1 MVESSNS
8 PTPGFGNVPT
18 SPSWA
23 RKKKRKNTPVSAVIV
38 ISLIFGGGAGAAFG
52 FLAADFSNGVSNNT
66 ADVSQNNVPNPVTI
80 TPATETVSQIVQIVK
95 PSVVSIKAEGNS
107 GSGTGSGFIFRED
120 GYVVTNNHVAAPAL
134 NGGELTVYL
143 EDKTAYKAELVGRN
157 ASYDLAVLKI
167 NATGL
172 KPLKIGDSN
181 AINVGDLTVAFGS
194 PLGLTGTVTSGIV
207 SALNRPVTAGGQDD
221 QSFIS
226 AIQTDAAINPGNSGG
241 PLVNG
246 QAEVIGVNSAIA
258 TLGLGAQS
266 GSIGLGFAIP
276 INQTQRIV
284 TEIINTGKSSTPIAG
299 ISIDSTFRGVGA
311 RIAEVVSDGPA
322 ASTDIKVGD
331 IVTKINGE
339 LVEDSTELIVAIR
352 RNNPGDTI
360 VLTVKNEAGN
370 EREVSVVL
378 GSREEG

>member
-1 MVESSNS
+1 MVENSNS
-8 PTPGFGNVPT
+8 PTPGFGTV
-18 SPSWA
+18 PSWE
-23 RKKKRKNTPVSAVIV
+23 RKKKRKNTPLSAVIV
-38 ISLIFGGGAGAAFG
+38 ISLVFGGTAGGALGY
-52 FLAADFSNGVSNNT
+52 LAADFSNGVSNT
-66 ADVSQNNVPNPVTI
+66 TSQVLETSKPVAI
-80 TPATETVSQIVQIVK
+80 TPATETVSQIVQNVK

-107 GSGTGSGFIFRED
+107 GSGTGSGFIYRED
-120 GYVVTNNHVAAPAL
+120 GYIVTNNHVAAPAI
-134 NGGELTVYL
+134 NGGKLTVYL
-143 EDKTAYKAELVGRN
+143 EDKTSFEAKLVGRN

-167 NATGL
+167 DATGL
-172 KPLKIGDSN
+172 KPVNIGDSS

-194 PLGLTGTVTSGIV
+194 PLGLSGTVTSGIV
-207 SALNRPVTAGGQDD
+207 SALNRPVTAGGADD

-246 QAEVIGVNSAIA
+246 QGQVIGVNSAIA
-258 TLGLGAQS
+258 TLGSGTQS

-276 INQTQRIV
+276 INQAQRVIS
-284 TEIINTGKSSTPIAG
+284 EIIETGKSSTPIAG
-299 ISIDSTFRGVGA
+299 ISIDSTYNGVGA
-311 RIAEVVSDGPA
+311 KIAEVVADGPA
-322 ASTDIKVGD
+322 ASTDLKVGD

-339 LVEDSTELIVAIR
+339 AVEDSTELIVAIR

-360 VLTVKNEAGN
+360 VLTVKNTAGN

>member
-1 MVESSNS
+1 M
-8 PTPGFGNVPT
+8 
-18 SPSWA
+18 
-23 RKKKRKNTPVSAVIV
+23 
-38 ISLIFGGGAGAAFG
+38 
-52 FLAADFSNGVSNNT
+52 
-66 ADVSQNNVPNPVTI
+66 
-80 TPATETVSQIVQIVK
+80 
-95 PSVVSIKAEGNS
+95 
-107 GSGTGSGFIFRED
+107 
-120 GYVVTNNHVAAPAL
+120 
-134 NGGELTVYL
+134 
-143 EDKTAYKAELVGRN
+143 
-157 ASYDLAVLKI
+157 
-167 NATGL
+167 
-172 KPLKIGDSN
+172 
-181 AINVGDLTVAFGS
+181 
-194 PLGLTGTVTSGIV
+194 TGTVTSGIV

>member
-18 SPSWA
+18 KPSWE
-23 RKKKRKNTPVSAVIV
+23 RKKKRKSTPISAVVV

-52 FLAADFSNGVSNNT
+52 YLAADFSNGVSNDT
-66 ADVSQNNVPNPVTI
+66 ADVSLVNKPTPVPIN
-80 TPATETVSQIVQIVK
+80 PATETVSQIVQNVR

-120 GYVVTNNHVAAPAL
+120 GYVVTNNHVVAPAL

-143 EDKTAYKAELVGRN
+143 EDKTAFKAELVGRN

>member
-1 MVESSNS
+1 MVENSNS
-8 PTPGFGNVPT
+8 PTPGFGTV
-18 SPSWA
+18 PSWE
-23 RKKKRKNTPVSAVIV
+23 RKKKRKNTPLSAVIV
-38 ISLIFGGGAGAAFG
+38 ISLVFGGTAGGALGY
-52 FLAADFSNGVSNNT
+52 LAADFSNGVSNST
-66 ADVSQNNVPNPVTI
+66 SQVSETSKPVAI
-80 TPATETVSQIVQIVK
+80 TPATETVSQIVQNVK
-95 PSVVSIKAEGNS
+95 PSVVSIKAEGSS
-107 GSGTGSGFIFRED
+107 GSGTGSGFIYRED
-120 GYVVTNNHVAAPAL
+120 GYIVTNNHVAAPAI
-134 NGGELTVYL
+134 NSGKLTVYL
-143 EDKTAYKAELVGRN
+143 EDKTSFVAKLVGRN

-167 NATGL
+167 DATGL
-172 KPLKIGDSN
+172 KPVIIGDSN

-207 SALNRPVTAGGQDD
+207 SAINRPVTAGGADD

-246 QAEVIGVNSAIA
+246 QGQVIGVNSAIA
-258 TLGLGAQS
+258 TLGNGTQS

-276 INQTQRIV
+276 INQAQRVI
-284 TEIINTGKSSTPIAG
+284 TEIIESGKSTTPIAG
-299 ISIDSTFRGVGA
+299 ISIDSTYDGVGA
-311 RIAEVVSDGPA
+311 KIAEVVADGPA
-322 ASTDIKVGD
+322 ASTDLKVGD

-339 LVEDSTELIVAIR
+339 VVENSTELIVAIR

-360 VLTVKNEAGN
+360 VLIVKNSAGN